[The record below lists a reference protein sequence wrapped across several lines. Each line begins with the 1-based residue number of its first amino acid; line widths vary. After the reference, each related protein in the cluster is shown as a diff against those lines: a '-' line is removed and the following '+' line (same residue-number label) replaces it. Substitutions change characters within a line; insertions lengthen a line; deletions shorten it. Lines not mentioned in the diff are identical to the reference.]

1 MKLKNILFGNDW
13 ISPFLK
19 KNRSGFILSIFLGT
33 ITISMAGLLMFSSGY
48 VISKSATKPE
58 NILMIYVP
66 VLFVRIFGIGRPVMH
81 YVERLTSHNWIL
93 KITSLLRKKLY
104 LRLEKTAVTLADR

>member
-58 NILMIYVP
+58 NILMIYCTY
-66 VLFVRIFGIGRPVMH
+66 FWDWT
-81 YVERLTSHNWIL
+81 TSDAL
-93 KITSLLRKKLY
+93 CRKINFS
-104 LRLEKTAVTLADR
+104 

>member
-66 VLFVRIFGIGRPVMH
+66 SSLCTYFWDWT
-81 YVERLTSHNWIL
+81 TSDAL
-93 KITSLLRKKLY
+93 CRKINFS
-104 LRLEKTAVTLADR
+104 

>member
-19 KNRSGFILSIFLGT
+19 KNRSGIILSIFLGT

-58 NILMIYVP
+58 KYLDD
-66 VLFVRIFGIGRPVMH
+66 LC
-81 YVERLTSHNWIL
+81 SS
-93 KITSLLRKKLY
+93 SLCSDFWDWTPCNALCG
-104 LRLEKTAVTLADR
+104 KTNFT